1 MIILYIINFLVNIM
15 NGLFSVLGFIIDPLT
30 DLTTFITNFQIA
42 QSLLDILGLVAIFLP
57 LGTILTLLEFTCA
70 LIIIKTGL
78 SVLHVLSLGILFD

>member
-70 LIIIKTGL
+70 LILIKTGL
-78 SVLHVLSLGILFD
+78 SILHVLSLGILFD